1 MLTRPPVEVR
11 AMLMEVTCRC
21 GWTIRGSEADVIAG
35 LQEHARSTH
44 DRELSADEVRAVWH
58 VVDDPAAPG
67 G

>member
-1 MLTRPPVEVR
+1 
-11 AMLMEVTCRC
+11 MLMEVTCRC

-44 DRELSADEVRAVWH
+44 DRELSADEVRAVWRA
-58 VVDDPAAPG
+58 VDDPAAPG